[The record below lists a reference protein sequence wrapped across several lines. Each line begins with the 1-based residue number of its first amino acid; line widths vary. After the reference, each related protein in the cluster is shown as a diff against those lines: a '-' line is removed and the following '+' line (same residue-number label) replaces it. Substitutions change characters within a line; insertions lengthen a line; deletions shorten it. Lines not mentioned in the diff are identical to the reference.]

1 MISFSEPRMYDYY
14 YIIITINATQ
24 SVPYFCIFLSTVKE
38 THLSPFPFAAINPV
52 SRSPYQ

>member
-24 SVPYFCIFLSTVKE
+24 SVPYVFLYIFVY
-38 THLSPFPFAAINPV
+38 
-52 SRSPYQ
+52 R